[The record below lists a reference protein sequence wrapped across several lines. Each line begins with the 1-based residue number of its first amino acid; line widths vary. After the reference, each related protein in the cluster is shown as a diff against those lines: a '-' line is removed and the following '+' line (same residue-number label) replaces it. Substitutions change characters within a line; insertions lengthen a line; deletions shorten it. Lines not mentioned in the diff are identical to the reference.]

1 MKDRMDYLIG
11 QQLKERRKELGYS
24 METVGNYIGTSK
36 VTILNYENGIS
47 SMNISTIIKLCGLLR
62 LDYVSVL
69 ENARKEYYHEQI

>member
-24 METVGNYIGTSK
+24 MEVVGNYIGTSK

-69 ENARKEYYHEQI
+69 ENARKEYYNEQI